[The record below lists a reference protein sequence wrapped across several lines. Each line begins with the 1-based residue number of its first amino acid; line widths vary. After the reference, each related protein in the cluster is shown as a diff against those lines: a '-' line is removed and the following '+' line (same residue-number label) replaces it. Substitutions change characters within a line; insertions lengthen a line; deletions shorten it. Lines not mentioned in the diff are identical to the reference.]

1 MGQKGQQMS
10 HPEVDHWEK
19 RLAHG
24 DVLANDAPVS
34 MEYSK
39 QNVRKKHIFQFHFGY
54 IVWEKD
60 LFSIKGK
67 KKREENKLMKI
78 NNRYLSYHQ

>member
-1 MGQKGQQMS
+1 MDQKGQQMS

-24 DVLANDAPVS
+24 DILANDAPVS

-54 IVWEKD
+54 IV
-60 LFSIKGK
+60 
-67 KKREENKLMKI
+67 
-78 NNRYLSYHQ
+78 

>member
-1 MGQKGQQMS
+1 MEHLLVFYFNFYLNGQKRAADVPPRGG
-10 HPEVDHWEK
+10 PLGE

-54 IVWEKD
+54 IV
-60 LFSIKGK
+60 
-67 KKREENKLMKI
+67 
-78 NNRYLSYHQ
+78 